1 MRFLWDLLL
10 STYALLSLVPFFIF
24 ILVWYVARWRTGDK
38 KRATALAMDV
48 TTFFL
53 VGVVAGMLDTMRFR
67 FGGIWLL
74 ILLFLLAIGLIGNA
88 QYRLRKKLDVK
99 RQLRAAW
106 RLGFLGLS
114 AAYLILLVVGIV
126 RYFHSI

>member
-10 STYALLSLVPFFIF
+10 NAYALMSLVPFVIF
-24 ILVWYVARWRTGDK
+24 ILVWFAARWRFRDK

-53 VGVVAGMLDTMRFR
+53 VGVVAGMLDTMNFR

-74 ILLFLLAIGLIGNA
+74 ILLFLLTIGLIGNA
-88 QYRLRKKLDVK
+88 QYRLKRQLDFR

-114 AAYLILLVVGIV
+114 AMYVVLLVIGIV
-126 RYFHSI
+126 RYFHSL

>member
-24 ILVWYVARWRTGDK
+24 ILVWYVARWRIGDK

>member
-67 FGGIWLL
+67 FGGIWLI